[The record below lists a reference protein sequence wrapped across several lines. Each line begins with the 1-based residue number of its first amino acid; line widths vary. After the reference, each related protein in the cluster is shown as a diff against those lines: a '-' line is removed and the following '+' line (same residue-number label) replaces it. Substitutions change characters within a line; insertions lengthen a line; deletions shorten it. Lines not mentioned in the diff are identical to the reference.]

1 LRKALSRLLFSGSL
15 AATISLSVYAED
27 TTVTVDVPEIIQVLS
42 IDGKEQNS
50 TFFGTR
56 QHKQSISTGEHV
68 LSVRYSQLFNLTA
81 DEHDILKSKPLAIRF
96 VAEAGKSYQL
106 VANAPKRYEAAK
118 EFAKNPDIRLVDN
131 STGKSES
138 AVIVKSYAEASLVDT
153 IGKAFQNSTEETNSV
168 TSTKTN
174 NYQLLQ
180 EIWLKASPQERQ
192 AFAAWLAAQ
201 AANSK

>member
-1 LRKALSRLLFSGSL
+1 MRKALSRLLFSGSL

-56 QHKQSISTGEHV
+56 QHKQSLPTGEHV

-81 DEHDILKSKPLAIRF
+81 DEHDIIKSKPLAIRF
-96 VAEAGKSYQL
+96 IAEAGKSYQL

-138 AVIVKSYAEASLVDT
+138 AVVVKSYAEASLVDT
-153 IGKAFQNSTEETNSV
+153 IGKAFQNPSEDSNNT

-180 EIWLKASPQERQ
+180 EAWLKASPQERQ
-192 AFAAWLAAQ
+192 AFATWLAAQ
-201 AANSK
+201 AAK